1 MHGRRKPNAIV
12 DLKSKQIIEQIPP
25 PPFHILTLEGG
36 GVACAAF
43 AALFKVMQKY
53 NVADFEHVA
62 GVSGGSIAALCYAL
76 GYTAEDMEDILSN
89 IPMDKF
95 MEGSESW
102 KYTPALFSNAR
113 KLISIWN
120 SNYHALSSGKV
131 YLAWIQQLV
140 KAKMGNENATFGD
153 LARMIEEEKRVN
165 GFTNKKKLY
174 IGATLVTIGI
184 PELKILGADTASD
197 MPLAIACAASGAYPS
212 LFAPVEYDGH
222 LWTDGG
228 VKNVIVTKH
237 FDDRDF
243 LPPGYDFNDKGVNPG
258 LVAVKVDTDEEI
270 DQMIWG
276 KYKKVKIGS
285 TRDFAG
291 QLLKGASYNEDFSE
305 MRFARNVIPI
315 ADGNMD
321 RTDLYQPVDAIQRL
335 VANAEVTTK
344 EFFEH
349 HINAVYKLKSHAGT
363 KEWLASLLLEDVIE
377 IKDIYKDMLAE
388 LRQHPEEASARAALT
403 EFDPSKPTIKQLE
416 NQIEF
421 LKSYIKSREK
431 LRNFDANKINYP
443 DYHINIPLEMPK
455 NSWREALQKEMQDRL
470 DVLKEKIAS
479 AEKYYADLM
488 QELADCMQA
497 KLELQVNLVKERFQG
512 HNDEKV
518 QILISYYEHLNK
530 LRMERDAI
538 ESKLGIKCDHH
549 VKPDPAN
556 SAEHVVL
563 RDKLTDL
570 QAQDLSPMLRIVMP
584 ASMPV
589 FRFSIKNMYDITFTM
604 DIRNADDRKIYLL
617 AAMLYLD
624 RRKCIDKNKFTDA
637 YNVMFP
643 GKELPG
649 SAEDLMRLIGQEDPL
664 LQISLFKLESLL
676 HYFELREQPSLKPVM
691 DLDVMFGLTK
701 ISLSSNKK
709 RGDDGEVEMRM
720 IMKSANINDVHH
732 TDIPNVLPAEID
744 EYDSSPENSFAKAAL

>member
-1 MHGRRKPNAIV
+1 MQGRRLNAIV
-12 DLKSKQIIEQIPP
+12 DLNSKQIIEQTPP
-25 PPFHILTLEGG
+25 PPFHILSLEGG

-53 NVADFEHVA
+53 NVNDFEHVA
-62 GVSGGSIAALCYAL
+62 GVSGGSIAALCFAL
-76 GYTAEDMEDILSN
+76 GYTAEEMEDILSN

-102 KYTPALFSNAR
+102 KYTPAFFSNAR

-120 SNYHALSSGKV
+120 SNLHALSSGKV

-140 KAKMGNENATFGD
+140 KMKMGNENATFGD
-153 LARMIEEEKRVN
+153 LARKIEEEKRVN
-165 GFTNKKKLY
+165 GFTNKKQLY
-174 IGATLVTIGI
+174 IGATLVTIAI
-184 PELKILGADTASD
+184 PELKILGADTAPD
-197 MPLAIACAASGAYPS
+197 MPLALACAASGAYPS

-237 FDDRDF
+237 FDDEEF
-243 LPPGYDFNDKGVNPG
+243 LPPGYGFNAKGVNPG
-258 LVAVKVDTDEEI
+258 LLAVKVDTDEEI

-276 KYKKVKIGS
+276 KYKKIKIGS
-285 TRDFAG
+285 TREFAG

-321 RTDLYQPVDAIQRL
+321 RTDLYQPADTIQRL

-349 HINAVYKLKSHAGT
+349 HIHAVYKVQSYAGL
-363 KEWLASLLLEDVIE
+363 KEWLQSLPLEDVIE
-377 IKDIYKDMLAE
+377 IKYIYKEMLAE
-388 LRQHPEEASARAALT
+388 LRQHPEEMTKREALT
-403 EFDPSKPTIKQLE
+403 EFDPSKPTAKQLE
-416 NQIEF
+416 DQIEF

-431 LRNFDANKINYP
+431 THKFDANKIVYP
-443 DYHINIPLEMPK
+443 EYHINIPLEVPK
-455 NSWREALQKEMQDRL
+455 NSWRESLRQELQDRL
-470 DVLKEKIAS
+470 DVLREKIAS

-488 QELADCMQA
+488 RELADCIHANM
-497 KLELQVNLVKERFQG
+497 ELQANLDKERFQG

-518 QILISYYEHLNK
+518 QILISYNELLNK

-538 ESKLGIKCDHH
+538 ESKLGIQCDHH
-549 VKPDPAN
+549 VKADPAN
-556 SAEHVVL
+556 SQEHVTL
-563 RDKLTDL
+563 RDRLTDL
-570 QAQDLSPMLRIVMP
+570 QAQEISPILRIVMP
-584 ASMPV
+584 GSLPV

-604 DIRNADDRKIYLL
+604 DMRNADDRRIYLL

-624 RRKCIDKNKFTDA
+624 RRKCIDKNKFMDI
-637 YNVMFP
+637 YSVMFP
-643 GKELPG
+643 GKVLPDT
-649 SAEDLMRLIGQEDPL
+649 AKDLMDLIGQEDPL
-664 LQISLFKLESLL
+664 LQISMFKLESLL
-676 HYFELREQPSLKPVM
+676 HYFELREQPTMKPVM

-701 ISLSSNKK
+701 IPPSTKNK
-709 RGDDGEVEMRM
+709 GEDGAVEMRM
-720 IMKSANINDVHH
+720 IMKSANINDVHQAE
-732 TDIPNVLPAEID
+732 IPTVLPIVIGG
-744 EYDSSPENSFAKAAL
+744 EYDSSPENSFTKAAP